1 MQWESEAK
9 QTENKAYLCGGD
21 GVEISAEE
29 AERLPWSPGASPVK
43 ANRERDSRRRLRDWY
58 GCKPREVGV
67 NPQLQNR
74 CQYDH
79 QKKQNIQNKAE
90 MAEPCVMQCI
100 VCSVQCEQC
109 TVSVKQNV
117 CVCRVYSIQQV

>member
-9 QTENKAYLCGGD
+9 RTESKAYLCGGD

-29 AERLPWSPGASPVK
+29 AERLPWSPGASPVE
-43 ANRERDSRRRLRDWY
+43 ATRERDSRRRLRNWH
-58 GCKPREVGV
+58 GGKPRKVGV

-79 QKKQNIQNKAE
+79 QIKQDIQNEAE
-90 MAEPCVMQCI
+90 MAEPCVEPCI
-100 VCSVQCEQC
+100 VYSVSSVQ
-109 TVSVKQNV
+109 SV
-117 CVCRVYSIQQV
+117 